1 MLREK
6 LFLSIVFLVLSMVS
20 GLACLPLFGL
30 FVRNLALATQLGTG
44 LLLVLPLISLGLLWR
59 ANPASSYDLRRYSFL
74 SWACVL
80 MTIAATKLVL
90 VKEHADSLSMI
101 MMLGCVCLAISFH
114 ARNKARKH
122 QLKQSATAQVGG

>member
-6 LFLSIVFLVLSMVS
+6 LFLSIVFLILSMVS

-30 FVRNLALATQLGTG
+30 VVNNFALATQLGTG
-44 LLLVLPLISLGLLWR
+44 LLLVLPLVSLGLLWR
-59 ANPASSYDLRRYSFL
+59 ANPASPYDLRRYSFL
-74 SWACVL
+74 SWGCVL

-90 VKEHADSLSMI
+90 VKEHADSLSVI

-114 ARNKARKH
+114 ARNKARKR
-122 QLKQSATAQVGG
+122 QSTQNAAA